1 MAVTK
6 IHKTSK
12 MVLYITAAI
21 TIVIT
26 LLFLFGGQLPEAQR
40 ITTVDASVSQPAFTG
55 VLLYW
60 MYALLAA
67 TILVLLGFSIL
78 GLFSGLKKNRKATL
92 QSIFGLVALVVLLII
107 TYLMGN
113 GTPLNIVGYNGSDNV
128 PGTLKMTDMWI
139 YSMYVMLGLT
149 IFAILLYPVLQK
161 MGKKN

>member
-12 MVLYITAAI
+12 MVLYVTAAI

-26 LLFLFGGQLPEAQR
+26 LLFLFGGQMAEAQR
-40 ITTVDASVSQPAFTG
+40 VTTVDPSVSQPAFTG

-60 MYALLAA
+60 MYALLGI

-78 GLFSGLKKNRKATL
+78 GLFSGLKTNRKATIESL
-92 QSIFGLVALVVLLII
+92 LGLVALVVLLIV
-107 TYLMGN
+107 TYFMGN
-113 GTPLNIVGYNGSDNV
+113 GTPLNIVGYNGPDNV

-139 YSMYVMLGLT
+139 FSMYVMLALT
-149 IFAILLYPVLQK
+149 IIAILLYPVLQR
-161 MGKKN
+161 MGKKK